1 MSITHDED
9 TRRSQLSGY
18 GRDGNPMPTEY
29 QILCKMAEL
38 WLEYFPASQ
47 FQDEGYLKDVMEDA
61 EEQKQDAEDVKKT
74 ENSLKG
80 NL

>member
-1 MSITHDED
+1 
-9 TRRSQLSGY
+9 
-18 GRDGNPMPTEY
+18 MPTEY
-29 QILCKMAEL
+29 HILRKMDEL
-38 WLEYFPASQ
+38 WLEYFQARQ